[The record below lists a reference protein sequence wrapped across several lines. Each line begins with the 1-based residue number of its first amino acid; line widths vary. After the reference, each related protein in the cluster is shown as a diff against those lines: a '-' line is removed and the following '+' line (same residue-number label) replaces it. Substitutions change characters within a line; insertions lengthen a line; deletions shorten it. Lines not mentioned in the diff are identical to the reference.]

1 MVCKRKT
8 HADLGRE
15 FRTVVAG
22 TEQPDRRQRGI
33 IGHRHDIVIGMA
45 GREIAGLPQSQFMQP
60 LEKIVALAAI
70 EPAAQRMRGRAI
82 GARRAA

>member
-60 LEKIVALAAI
+60 LEKVVALAAI